1 MLTEECEECT
11 CVCMYCKHI
20 ICKTAPTL
28 VSWFHVSTGAEWTV
42 LSEHVAD
49 SCYVVEDLP
58 RGASYVFR
66 VGRVTKTGAGPFS
79 DASAPVVMATD
90 PEGKR
95 NAVSYWTLSFYDFTS
110 LLLCSFWKH
119 GATAVCVCYTEIHI
133 PLIQTESLGSKV
145 IGSEQAAHKNYNFLS
160 EINRWDIQQ
169 RAAAVQ

>member
-28 VSWFHVSTGAEWTV
+28 ASWFHVSTGAEWTV

-79 DASAPVVMATD
+79 DVSAPVVMATD

-110 LLLCSFWKH
+110 LLLCSF
-119 GATAVCVCYTEIHI
+119 
-133 PLIQTESLGSKV
+133 
-145 IGSEQAAHKNYNFLS
+145 
-160 EINRWDIQQ
+160 
-169 RAAAVQ
+169 